1 MNKIILIIINVIT
14 GLFVG
19 INTLIGY
26 GLSGI
31 GEGSTNNIRIFMLMV
46 VWIIGLILQLTLE
59 NKLIGLVITFIP
71 VIFIIL
77 LFTVASLDTV

>member
-1 MNKIILIIINVIT
+1 MNKIMLIVINVIT

-46 VWIIGLILQLTLE
+46 VWVVGLILQLTLA

-71 VIFIIL
+71 VIFLIL
-77 LFTVASLDTV
+77 LYTAAYLDWG

>member
-1 MNKIILIIINVIT
+1 MNKIMLIVINVIT

-46 VWIIGLILQLTLE
+46 IWVVGLILQLTLA

-71 VIFIIL
+71 VIFLIL
-77 LFTVASLDTV
+77 LYTAAYLDWG